1 MTDAREKDGGE
12 LRGLEVDLGKVRE
25 ILKAHKGERGG
36 LIGILQETQ
45 AAYGYL
51 PRAALMEIS
60 KTLKVPMSKIYG
72 VVTFYAQF
80 HLKPRGRHV
89 IRVCLGTACHV
100 RGGEKILE
108 KVGEV
113 LGIQPGDT
121 TGDLEFTLERVACL
135 GACGLSP
142 AMMIDDRTYG
152 RLTTKKVE
160 KILKEYSKEAQGA

>member
-1 MTDAREKDGGE
+1 MTNGKEKDGCE
-12 LRGLEVDLGKVRE
+12 ARALEVDLDKVRE
-25 ILKAHKGERGG
+25 ILKSHKAGRGG

-51 PRAALMEIS
+51 PRAALTEIS
-60 KTLKVPMSKIYG
+60 KTLKIPMSKIFG

-100 RGGEKILE
+100 RGGERILE

-152 RLTTKKVE
+152 RLTSKKVE
-160 KILKEYSKEAQGA
+160 KILKDYSKGT